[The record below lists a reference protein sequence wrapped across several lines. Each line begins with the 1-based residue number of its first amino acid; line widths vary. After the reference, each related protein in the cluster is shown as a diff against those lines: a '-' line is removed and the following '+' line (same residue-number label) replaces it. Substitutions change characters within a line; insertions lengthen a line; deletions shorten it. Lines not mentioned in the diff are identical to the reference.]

1 MRSLK
6 SGVKRNIIIIALLAG
21 AVACTKD
28 TSTQDQRDQ
37 ELRYFD
43 IYLSVNY
50 PEAEAYPDE
59 LYYQEHRAGTGISPG
74 AEDWMLLN
82 YVGYEIPEENVFVSY
97 IQNVAEDNGL
107 DPNGVALY
115 GPFKMKNGRINEG
128 FTRGV
133 SLMREG
139 GQGTI
144 LFPSEL
150 GYGSKGNSTI
160 DPYKSLKY
168 EIELLEVIKDIDAY
182 EQSRIDAYIDTIANY
197 DTIVESGTG
206 AVMYYII
213 DHATDG
219 QEIVEDSAVSLAY
232 TGMLLDGRVFDE
244 TDADNPIEFTVG
256 DPEVNFILGWD
267 LGLMKLK
274 EGEKARLL
282 IPYPLAYGVQGETDA
297 STGLRTIPPYETLL
311 FYIEVLKVGG
321 TIEVDKP
328 DPDA

>member
-1 MRSLK
+1 M
-6 SGVKRNIIIIALLAG
+6 KRNIIIIAILAG

-28 TSTQDQRDQ
+28 TSTEDRQEQ

-43 IYLSVNY
+43 IYRTVNY
-50 PEAEAYPDE
+50 PEAEAYPDG
-59 LYYQEHRAGTGISPG
+59 LYYQEQRAGNGLSPD
-74 AEDWMLLN
+74 EDDWMLLN
-82 YVGYEIPEENVFVSY
+82 YVGYEIPGDKVFVSY
-97 IQNVAEDNGL
+97 IENVAKDNGL

-115 GPFKMKNGRINEG
+115 GPFKMMNGRVNDG

-144 LFPSEL
+144 LFSSEL
-150 GYGSKGNSTI
+150 GYGSSGNSSI
-160 DPYKSLKY
+160 DPFTSLKY
-168 EIELLEVIKDIDAY
+168 EIELLEVIEDIDLY

-197 DTIVESGTG
+197 DTIVEAGTG

-213 DHATDG
+213 DQATDG
-219 QEIVEDSAVSLAY
+219 EEIVEDSAVSLAY

-244 TDADNPIEFTVG
+244 ADADNPFEFTVG
-256 DPEVNFILGWD
+256 DADVNLILGWN

-282 IPYPLAYGVQGETDA
+282 IPYPLAYGENGETDA
-297 STGLRTIPPYETLL
+297 TSGLRTIPPYETLL
-311 FYIEVLKVGG
+311 FYIEVLQVGG
-321 TIEVDKP
+321 TIETDKP